1 MRVVHLCPSASF
13 GGAEAVA
20 ETLHAMGERA
30 GWTSSLVLP
39 ISRDVPSSMI
49 RWRAWALSLRVR
61 ADVVHAH
68 LPWPDR
74 LGAVLVAAKG
84 LPMVVT
90 FHLLP
95 DGEWPRDR
103 VTALPSRWMLSLSAQ
118 RDRTRWVALSQR
130 DRGVLAGALGGGV
143 RVVRNAPPE
152 SIEVTPLGWPDG
164 AVRLASVGRLHAQKG
179 FDRMLRALAH
189 PSVRDLRWAWT
200 VLGDGPERGA
210 LESLRD
216 SLGLRDRVRFVG
228 AMPAAAVMR
237 GAELVLCPSRFEGMP
252 LVPLEAS
259 EARVAVLAS
268 PIDAHQ
274 ELFVDAPE
282 ALLPDDESSWP
293 AALAA
298 LIDSPA
304 ARESLRALTSRALG
318 DDPRGATWRA
328 YEALYREVTR

>member
-1 MRVVHLCPSASF
+1 MKVIHLCPSASF

-20 ETLHAMGERA
+20 ETLHVMGERA

-39 ISRDVPSSMI
+39 ISRDAPAAPV
-49 RWRAWALSLRVR
+49 RWRAWALSLRLR

-74 LGAVLVAAKG
+74 LGAVLVATKG

-130 DRGVLAGALGGGV
+130 DRAVLSGPLGDGV

-152 SIEVTPLGWPDG
+152 AIEVAPLDWPDG

-189 PSVRDLRWAWT
+189 PSVRDLAWAWT
-200 VLGDGPERGA
+200 VVGDGPDRAA

-216 SLGLRDRVRFVG
+216 GLGLTARVRFVG
-228 AMPAAAVMR
+228 AMPGAAAMR
-237 GAELVLCPSRFEGMP
+237 GADLVLSPSRFEGMP
-252 LVPLEAS
+252 LVPLEAA
-259 EARVAVLAS
+259 EAGVAVLAS
-268 PIDAHQ
+268 SIDAHR
-274 ELFVDAPE
+274 ELFSDAPD
-282 ALLPDDESSWP
+282 ALLPDDEAAWP
-293 AALAA
+293 AALAR

-304 ARESLRALTSRALG
+304 ARESLRALTSGALG